1 MLAGLA
7 VGRGV
12 SRSGVLIMPLK
23 PTLSLLPVC
32 VLEPSVSERIVP
44 ASPPRTC
51 ERSRAAPL
59 SSALGCLRPGAG
71 RPMASAVSDHGETQ
85 RVPSAA
91 PFSVLSVPVTCSML
105 PYGFRPVLFLNSLTG
120 LLVPSFPISSHFP
133 SFFYPQDASL
143 FMLLFELKPASG
155 HV

>member
-12 SRSGVLIMPLK
+12 SRSGVLITPLK

-44 ASPPRTC
+44 ASPP
-51 ERSRAAPL
+51 APVNAHVLPL

-71 RPMASAVSDHGETQ
+71 CPVASAVSDQGETQ
-85 RVPSAA
+85 QVPSAA

-143 FMLLFELKPASG
+143 FMLLFELKPVSG